1 MEPVTCSVNDA
12 AKALGIGRV
21 TLYKHIN
28 SGAIETMRLGGRRLV
43 KVDSLRRLTGAAQI
57 KAVA

>member
-1 MEPVTCSVNDA
+1 MEAITVTVNDA

-28 SGAIETMRLGGRRLV
+28 SGVIETVRLGGRRLV
-43 KVDSLRRLTGAAQI
+43 KVESLRRLAA
-57 KAVA
+57 ADLVPA

>member
-1 MEPVTCSVNDA
+1 MQPITCSVDDA

-28 SGAIETMRLGGRRLV
+28 LGSIDTIKIGRRRLV
-43 KVDSLRRLTGAAQI
+43 KVDSLRRLVNAEQIAA
-57 KAVA
+57 

>member
-1 MEPVTCSVNDA
+1 MEAITVTVNDA

-28 SGAIETMRLGGRRLV
+28 SGVIETVRLGGRRLV
-43 KVDSLRRLTGAAQI
+43 KVESLRRLTDAQPVAA
-57 KAVA
+57 